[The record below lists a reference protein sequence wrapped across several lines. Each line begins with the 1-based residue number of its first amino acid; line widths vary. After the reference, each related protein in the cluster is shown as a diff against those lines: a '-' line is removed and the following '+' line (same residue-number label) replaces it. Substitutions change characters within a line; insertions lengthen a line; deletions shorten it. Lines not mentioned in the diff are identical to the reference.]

1 MIGKHDLPAE
11 VLQALKTGVVPT
23 KPGAAQPEPDTA
35 TDADAEQFRTG
46 YRTMVDAMI
55 ADWHEHHP
63 EYGNNLPADE
73 REQIEHY
80 CNREIQHLWR
90 LHHGPH
96 TDDDL

>member
-1 MIGKHDLPAE
+1 MVGKHDIPAE

-23 KPGAAQPEPDTA
+23 KSGAPQPESYNA
-35 TDADAEQFRTG
+35 TDVDVEQFRARF
-46 YRTMVDAMI
+46 RTMVDAMI

-63 EYGNNLPADE
+63 EYGNNLPAAE
-73 REQIEHY
+73 REQIEQY

-90 LHHGPH
+90 LHHGPQ